1 MKASEAN
8 IISFKVIFDSKGKLI
23 TETSS
28 LPFDDAKKVFKGY
41 ELKVVETIL
50 RETKQKLLKI
60 HDNLEA
66 ELNALNTKI
75 T

>member
-8 IISFKVIFDSKGKLI
+8 IISFKVIFDSKGRLV

-28 LPFDDAKKVFKGY
+28 LPSDKANTVFKDY